1 MSRGGANTLAERD
14 RSLREARIEALCL
27 LTGALT
33 DELAN
38 FPGRLSFQPTDA
50 GSVRHRSLIFT
61 NQMLTS
67 ASELLGSIKLLRSN
81 ARFLA
86 AAHCIRLL
94 FELWGALLYA
104 RHEG

>member
-1 MSRGGANTLAERD
+1 MAEPTLWQKEID
-14 RSLREARIEALCL
+14 LYGKRIEALCL

-38 FPGRLSFQPTDA
+38 FPGLLSFQPTDA